1 MEEVFACNACIVILC
16 SHIRREKPAAHNVI
30 PIVPRI
36 HTASVPSLLSHPTTF
51 TTTLAHT
58 PLAATNAFFTTCFY
72 ADTKCYKLPCRLYY
86 QKPFVLFFSKIFS
99 RTSFLCSSIF
109 SSDVHHSLWKLQK
122 CLILANDFTVAHKC
136 LNFCAKMNW
145 NGNFEFSHQNLWHEN
160 SNLELRFFS
169 EMRCFWYDFQTVC
182 KKKKT
187 EHHQCLQILSR

>member
-72 ADTKCYKLPCRLYY
+72 ADTKCYNSLADFITRSHSSCFFQDIFKD
-86 QKPFVLFFSKIFS
+86 FFSMFIHFFFRCTSQSLKITKMSHFS
-99 RTSFLCSSIF
+99 
-109 SSDVHHSLWKLQK
+109 
-122 CLILANDFTVAHKC
+122 N
-136 LNFCAKMNW
+136 
-145 NGNFEFSHQNLWHEN
+145 
-160 SNLELRFFS
+160 RFY
-169 EMRCFWYDFQTVC
+169 CYP
-182 KKKKT
+182 
-187 EHHQCLQILSR
+187 

>member
-72 ADTKCYKLPCRLYY
+72 ADTKCYNSLADFITRSHSSC
-86 QKPFVLFFSKIFS
+86 FFQDIFKD
-99 RTSFLCSSIF
+99 FF

-122 CLILANDFTVAHKC
+122 CLILTNDFTVAHS
-136 LNFCAKMNW
+136 LNLCPKARKK
-145 NGNFEFSHQNLWHEN
+145 GKFEFSHQNLWHEN
-160 SNLELRFFS
+160 SNLE
-169 EMRCFWYDFQTVC
+169 
-182 KKKKT
+182 
-187 EHHQCLQILSR
+187 

>member
-58 PLAATNAFFTTCFY
+58 PLTATNAFFTTCFY
-72 ADTKCYKLPCRLYY
+72 ADTKCYNSLADFITRSHSSC
-86 QKPFVLFFSKIFS
+86 FSKIFS

-109 SSDVHHSLWKLQK
+109 SSYVHHSLWKLQK
-122 CLILANDFTVAHKC
+122 CLILAIDFTVAPHS
-136 LNFCAKMNW
+136 LNFCPKARKK
-145 NGNFEFSHQNLWHEN
+145 GKFEFSHQNLWHEN
-160 SNLELRFFS
+160 SNLE
-169 EMRCFWYDFQTVC
+169 
-182 KKKKT
+182 
-187 EHHQCLQILSR
+187 